1 MSKGKKQAGQAKGR
15 GWDLARIIKTS
26 PTRIPKVAKKA
37 AIAAPPPVAWRTLGL
52 MALALAGLVVACFLD
67 SLPGELVFN
76 DRSTLQFLSTIRD
89 WDYFWADLWAT
100 AFTRPLTQQWLKA
113 TYAWDFQAAGMHLIW
128 YHVVNVGLHLVSCLY
143 LFFLVFRIARTW
155 HNQGRLDADPYRAA
169 FAATAL
175 FACHPLAC
183 ESVAYLSAR
192 SAPLLAAN
200 YFLCL
205 DCFLFGYLGRGKAT
219 KFWGYGLSTVFLFL
233 GLLVS
238 PGALT
243 LPLTMLVLAAMLK
256 PPSQHWLD
264 WATGWRWS
272 LAAVLLLLGAL
283 PYLTLRGVV
292 LHPGNGAGL
301 EALPAESYWASQ
313 FKGLITYYV
322 RCFLVPIGLCVD
334 PPWVTAS
341 HWLDPLTL
349 SGIIFVVACAA
360 GIWLLS
366 ARPLVSFGLFLF
378 LIGFIPECFI
388 VQPELIADRRIYL
401 SLAGL
406 CLIAG
411 WAVAKLAERSLRRA
425 LIVFGVIV
433 ALLCSLT
440 IWRNWE
446 WGSEQRLW
454 EATLRVNPDSA
465 RAHANLALE
474 LLRHGKAWEAA
485 WQARRSVKINPHLSQ
500 GFLAV
505 GAVLFHGKDYRGA
518 VDAFS
523 TASELARQH
532 NLGNNF
538 LGEAKSGLA
547 RSYLELEQYNQA
559 GLAAREALD
568 AGVDSADMHM
578 VLGRAYAEQKRHDL
592 AMFELQTALKM
603 DPRLSTCWA
612 PLARSAIEL
621 NIPNVAYTAAL
632 MAHNLAP
639 SDETQ
644 LLRVRAA
651 ILAKNYAEARRVLLE
666 LLGKQPENAEALV
679 LADWLEEHH
688 GDKKKAES
696 YRAKVLKIDP
706 LAYSKIPL
714 PAGSEPGLGRTS
726 GDRKR

>member
-15 GWDLARIIKTS
+15 GWDLARILKTS
-26 PTRIPKVAKKA
+26 PTKIPKVAKEA
-37 AIAAPPPVAWRTLGL
+37 AIGAPPPVRWRTLCL

-76 DRSTLQFLSTIRD
+76 DRSTLQFLSTISD
-89 WDYFWADLWAT
+89 WDYFWTDLWT
-100 AFTRPLTQQWLKA
+100 RAFTRPLTQQWLKA

-128 YHVVNVGLHLVSCLY
+128 YHVVNVGLHLVSCMY

-169 FAATAL
+169 FASAAL

-205 DCFLFGYLGRGKAT
+205 DCFLLGYLGRSKAI
-219 KFWGYGLSTVFLFL
+219 KFWGYGLSAIFLFL

-283 PYLTLRGVV
+283 PYLTLGGVV

-301 EALPAESYWASQ
+301 EVLPAESYWASQ

-322 RCFLVPIGLCVD
+322 RCFVVPIGLSVD
-334 PPWVTAS
+334 PPWVVAS
-341 HWLDPLTL
+341 SWLDPLTL
-349 SGIIFVVACAA
+349 SGIILVVACAA
-360 GIWLLS
+360 GIWLLR

-378 LIGFIPECFI
+378 LIGFIPESFI
-388 VQPELIADRRIYL
+388 VQPEVIADRRMYL

-425 LIVFGVIV
+425 LIAFSLVV
-433 ALLCSLT
+433 AVLCSLT

-446 WGSEQRLW
+446 WGSNQRLW
-454 EATLRVNPDSA
+454 EATLRVNPDNA

-474 LLRHGKAWEAA
+474 LLRRGKTSEAA
-485 WQARRSVKINPHLSQ
+485 SEAKRSIKIDPGLSQ

-505 GAVLFHGKDYRGA
+505 GAVLFHGKDYSGA
-518 VDAFS
+518 ADAFS
-523 TASELARQH
+523 RAAELARQH
-532 NLGNNF
+532 NLGNDL
-538 LGEAKSGLA
+538 LGAAKSGLA
-547 RSYLELEQYNQA
+547 RSYLEIEQYNAA
-559 GLAAREALD
+559 GMAAREALD

-578 VLGRAYAEQKRHDL
+578 VLGRSYAEHKRHNL

-603 DPRLSTCWA
+603 DPRLSSCWA

-621 NIPNVAYTAAL
+621 RIPNVAYTAAL
-632 MAHNLAP
+632 MAQKFEP
-639 SDETQ
+639 SDETK

-651 ILAKNYAEARRVLLE
+651 ILAKNYDEARRVLVE
-666 LLGKQPENAEALV
+666 LLSKQPKNLEALV
-679 LADWLEEHH
+679 LADWVEEHH
-688 GDKKKAES
+688 GDKTKAAS
-696 YRAKVLKIDP
+696 YRARVLKIDP

-714 PAGSEPGLGRTS
+714 PTESESRPEPKS
-726 GDRKR
+726 DQQKR

>member
-1 MSKGKKQAGQAKGR
+1 
-15 GWDLARIIKTS
+15 
-26 PTRIPKVAKKA
+26 
-37 AIAAPPPVAWRTLGL
+37 
-52 MALALAGLVVACFLD
+52 MALALAGLVVVCFLD

-89 WDYFWADLWAT
+89 WDYFWTDLWTT
-100 AFTRPLTQQWLKA
+100 ALTRPLTQQWLKA
-113 TYAWDFQAAGMHLIW
+113 TYAWDFQAAGMHFIW
-128 YHVVNVGLHLVSCLY
+128 YHVVNVGLHLVSCIY
-143 LFFLVFRIARTW
+143 LFLLVFRTARTW

-169 FAATAL
+169 FAAAAL
-175 FACHPLAC
+175 FACHPLAS

-200 YFLCL
+200 YFLSL
-205 DCFLFGYLGRGKAT
+205 DCFLIGYLGRGKAA
-219 KFWGYGLSTVFLFL
+219 KWWGYGLSAVFLFL

-256 PPSQHWLD
+256 PPGQHWLD
-264 WATGWRWS
+264 WATRWRSS
-272 LAAVLLLLGAL
+272 LAAVILLSGAL

-301 EALPAESYWASQ
+301 EVLPMESYWASQ
-313 FKGLITYYV
+313 FKGLITYYA

-334 PPWVTAS
+334 PPWAVAS
-341 HWLDPLTL
+341 GWMDPLAL
-349 SGIIFVVACAA
+349 AGITFVVACAA
-360 GIWLLS
+360 GIWLLR

-378 LIGFIPECFI
+378 LIGMIPECFI
-388 VQPELIADRRIYL
+388 VQPEVIADRRIYL

-411 WAVAKLAERSLRRA
+411 WAVAKLSERSLPRA
-425 LIVFGVIV
+425 LIGFSVIV
-433 ALLCSLT
+433 AVLCSLT

-446 WGSEQRLW
+446 WGSDERLW
-454 EATLRVNPDSA
+454 EATLRVNPHSA

-474 LLRHGKAWEAA
+474 LLRRGKTSEAA
-485 WQARRSVKINPHLSQ
+485 SEARRSIKIDPGLSQ

-518 VDAFS
+518 ADAFS

-532 NLGNNF
+532 NLGNDL
-538 LGEAKSGLA
+538 LGAAKGGLA

-568 AGVDSADMHM
+568 AGVDSADMHI

-603 DPRLSTCWA
+603 DPRLSACWA

-621 NIPNVAYTAAL
+621 RIPNIAYTAAL
-632 MAHNLAP
+632 MAQNFEK

-651 ILAKNYAEARRVLLE
+651 ILAKNYDEARRVLVE
-666 LLGKQPENAEALV
+666 LLGKQPKNVEALV
-679 LADWLEEHH
+679 LADWVEEHH

-696 YRAKVLKIDP
+696 YRARALKIDG

-714 PAGSEPGLGRTS
+714 PTESEHGPEPRS
-726 GDRKR
+726 DHQKR